1 MRDRRAILGV
11 MLGLMTVV
19 PAVYGVDGVVLIDQN
34 RALAGNVT
42 PGDAPGFPVTISLPG
57 SYKLSGNL
65 TVPSTVRGIDITVP
79 NVSIDLNGFSITTPF
94 PQSQTSPSRGIFYN
108 ASAIPANIAIRNG
121 IIEGFLVPIQL
132 ISSVGV
138 KCQAC
143 SFEDLISRSNFGGS
157 VSFDLGNNIRMHKVT
172 APDSDINVLCPSV
185 VTETVARHIDRGF
198 LFPGDPNPANVGA
211 CTFAENAT
219 QF

>member
-1 MRDRRAILGV
+1 MKVNRVFGV
-11 MLGLMTVV
+11 MLGVMMVV
-19 PAVYGVDGVVLIDQN
+19 PAVYGVDGIILIDQN

-42 PGDAPGFPVTISLPG
+42 PGDGPGFPVTISQPG

-65 TVPSTVRGIDITVP
+65 SVPSTVRAIEITVP
-79 NVSIDLNGFSITTPF
+79 DVTIDLNGFSITTPW

-108 ASAIPANIAIRNG
+108 GSTIPANIAIRNG
-121 IIEGFLVPIQL
+121 TIEGFLVPIQL
-132 ISSVGV
+132 ISATIV

-143 SFEDLISRSNFGGS
+143 SFEDLILRSNFGGS

-185 VTETVARHIDRGF
+185 ITETVARAISQGF
-198 LFPGDPNPANVGA
+198 LFPGDPNPPNVGA
-211 CTFAENAT
+211 CTFAHNAT